1 MAKRVR
7 SSKVRRVALSEAK
20 DDLSRYLRLAETEE
34 IVITRHG
41 HPAGVLI
48 GFGSDDE
55 WLEYRLLRDPQFLAR
70 VSRARESIRAGK
82 GIRLRD
88 LV

>member
-7 SSKVRRVALSEAK
+7 SSKVRKVPLSDAK

-48 GFGSDDE
+48 GFGSDEE

-70 VSRARESIRAGK
+70 VARAREDIRAGK
-82 GIRLRD
+82 GVRLRD
-88 LV
+88 LE